1 MYRSDEE
8 RLTDIIMGDAILQL
22 LKKSGP
28 VSTRALLDKLRIM
41 ASLERDPPRQAA
53 LSRAM
58 TEVMHHIDVPQQSG
72 VALKDT
78 DNVTHIFR
86 NRDGSGNGTK
96 H

>member
-28 VSTRALLDKLRIM
+28 LSPRALLDKLRGM
-41 ASLERDPPRQAA
+41 ASTECDPPRQQA

-58 TEVMHHIDVPQQSG
+58 SEVMNHIETPQQSG
-72 VALKDT
+72 VAIKNT

>member
-28 VSTRALLDKLRIM
+28 ISSRALLDKLRKM
-41 ASLERDPPRQAA
+41 AA
-53 LSRAM
+53 LEYDSARQQAFSRAM
-58 TEVMHHIDVPQQSG
+58 TEVMNHIETPQAAG
-72 VALKDT
+72 VALKST

-86 NRDGSGNGTK
+86 NRDASDDTK

>member
-28 VSTRALLDKLRIM
+28 LSTRALLDKLRVM
-41 ASLERDPPRQAA
+41 ASNERDTPRKEA
-53 LSRAM
+53 LTRAM
-58 TEVMHHIDVPQQSG
+58 AEVRNHIDTPQASG

-78 DNVTHIFR
+78 NNVTHIFR
-86 NRDGSGNGTK
+86 NRDGSSDGTQ